1 MLGKLFIRPNVKQKE
16 INMQTSVKETVRD
29 VNIVK
34 VLVKINQGII
44 TKQSIKNDDGI
55 LSAANKSEKLISESF
70 HQKFWFT

>member
-1 MLGKLFIRPNVKQKE
+1 MEKNARKLFIRPNVKQKE

-44 TKQSIKNDDGI
+44 TK
-55 LSAANKSEKLISESF
+55 
-70 HQKFWFT
+70 